1 MRGILFIVMA
11 LCVAKSAWAQ
21 DTACAAPRQMEGF
34 VTCADVA
41 QAEREGSIVLYAT
54 SPETNTTQLLAAFH
68 AAFPA
73 IGTGYIRLQAGSL
86 YTKLMTER
94 QAKSYQVDLLQMS
107 DMGLVL
113 DLQKRGG
120 WDRYV
125 SPELAA
131 FKPEYKSKP
140 DGYWAWQQFSIS
152 GIAYNVNLVSEAE
165 APKNWLDALDPKWTD
180 GITVKTSNAGAQHD
194 GWYQLRQLYGDS
206 YWEKFATLRPRAF
219 DSWVQQYGRVIDGQ
233 DRIVHTAGY
242 AAYLELKAKGAP
254 LGFSFPPDGMPVD
267 PTGIGVLS
275 NAPHPQAARLF
286 MDWML
291 SVPGQTAL
299 VAEAFSYSVRSD
311 VGPPQGGIPLSKV
324 KLLIPEDWAALEA
337 TQRQFVHDWNRITG
351 VR

>member
-1 MRGILFIVMA
+1 MGVRGCTAMLA
-11 LCVAKSAWAQ
+11 AAWLTI
-21 DTACAAPRQMEGF
+21 TAAGACEHPRQMPGF
-34 VTCADVA
+34 QTCANVE
-41 QAEREGSIVLYAT
+41 QALSEGALVHYAPDPDSEMAAYLGAFQKLFPQIETTYLRLQTGALYA
-54 SPETNTTQLLAAFH
+54 
-68 AAFPA
+68 
-73 IGTGYIRLQAGSL
+73 RLIS
-86 YTKLMTER
+86 ER
-94 QAKSYQVDLLQMS
+94 QARSYLPDTLILTEI
-107 DMGLVL
+107 GFAL

-165 APKNWLDALDPKWTD
+165 APKNWLDALDPKWAD